1 MSKEDRDVTDQTTPE
16 AALAHVRQSAE
27 TLKVV
32 RDMEDALAAES
43 NTMADHF
50 HEDFRWRGNQG
61 CGTKNS
67 LAEFRANW
75 QLPFRVAFTD
85 RTYLTEQFLA
95 DGEWAACFGHIEAT
109 HSGEF
114 MGIAPTGKR
123 VKIPYM
129 DFWRVKDGRIADNPV
144 SVDFASV
151 MAQLGHDVFGGHG
164 WEAFDEGR
172 ATPAK
177 PE

>member
-1 MSKEDRDVTDQTTPE
+1 MSNYDETTK
-16 AALAHVRQSAE
+16 E
-27 TLKVV
+27 TLAAV
-32 RDMEDALAAES
+32 RRMEAGL
-43 NTMADHF
+43 MAGENNMERFF
-50 HEDFRWRGNQG
+50 HEDFIWRGNQG
-61 CGTKNS
+61 CGVKKS
-67 LAEFRANW
+67 LAEFRKNW
-75 QLPFRVAFTD
+75 QLPLRAIFTE
-85 RTYLTEQFLA
+85 REYITEKFLA

-129 DFWRVKDGRIADNPV
+129 DFWRVEDGRIADNPV

-151 MAQLGHDVFGGHG
+151 MAQLGVDVFSGEG
-164 WEAFDEGR
+164 WEAFDREEKQ
-172 ATPAK
+172 PPQ